1 MMTRCCWHDDDMM
14 KRLPLDT
21 WNANRALATVS
32 CARCQLHLLKVL
44 DISSGVLYL
53 NITTS
58 HRDVTGMVL
67 RIGGTILHPHMS
79 ELSMV
84 GELSINSEVS
94 FESFWGADEWPGAVL
109 SSCYHHVKSS
119 CQQFFRE
126 QNQQSRDV
134 EWPFVCPSIKISP
147 VHPRICWLNP
157 IMGDP

>member
-32 CARCQLHLLKVL
+32 CTRCQLHLPKVL

-94 FESFWGADEWPGAVL
+94 FEDFWGADEWPGAVL
-109 SSCYHHVKSS
+109 SSCYHHVIIMFSHHVS
-119 CQQFFRE
+119 NFFV
-126 QNQQSRDV
+126 S
-134 EWPFVCPSIKISP
+134 KISNRVMLSDHLC
-147 VHPRICWLNP
+147 VHP
-157 IMGDP
+157 